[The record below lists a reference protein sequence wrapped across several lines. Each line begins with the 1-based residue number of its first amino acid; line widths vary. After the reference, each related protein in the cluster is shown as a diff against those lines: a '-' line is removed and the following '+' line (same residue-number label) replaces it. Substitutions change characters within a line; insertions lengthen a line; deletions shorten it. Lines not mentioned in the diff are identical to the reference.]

1 MFTQTAYTN
10 SRLEVTEMANISVRV
25 EDDVKKD
32 AESILSQ
39 LGLSLSTATNV
50 FLRQVILHNGL
61 PFAVELEQPNAET
74 IAAMKET
81 EKMLH
86 DPNAKSFSSVEDFM
100 KDLES

>member
-1 MFTQTAYTN
+1 
-10 SRLEVTEMANISVRV
+10 MANISVRV
-25 EDDVKKD
+25 EDDVKKS

-74 IAAMKET
+74 IAAMEDVLNNRNLS
-81 EKMLH
+81 E
-86 DPNAKSFSSVEDFM
+86 SFSNVH
-100 KDLES
+100 DLMESLNA